1 MEIVMNKLFPFL
13 ILLSACAPSE
23 EKFEEKNYEITCELI
38 FECTAEEDIQA
49 AKDLSLW
56 FFGEDVEECTTILND
71 TASEASDDTA
81 VTSELV
87 YDKKAAKE
95 CLAELE
101 ALTCDDFSDS
111 TVSAPACEN
120 VYTEAE

>member
-1 MEIVMNKLFPFL
+1 MM
-13 ILLSACAPSE
+13 ACAPSE
-23 EKFEEKNYEITCELI
+23 ETFEEKNYEITCELI

-49 AKDLSLW
+49 AKDLNLW
-56 FFGEDVEECTTILND
+56 FFGEDVEECTTIFND
-71 TASEASDDTA
+71 TASDVSDDTA
-81 VTSELV
+81 VASNLV
-87 YDKKAAKE
+87 YDKQAAKE

-101 ALTCDDFSDS
+101 TLTCDDFSDS